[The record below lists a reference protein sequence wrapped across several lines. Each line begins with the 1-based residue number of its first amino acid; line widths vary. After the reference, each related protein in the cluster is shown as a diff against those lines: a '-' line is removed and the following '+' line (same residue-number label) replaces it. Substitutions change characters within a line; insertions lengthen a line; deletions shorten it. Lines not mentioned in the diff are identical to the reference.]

1 MTRLFAGTALLPEGW
16 AKDVRVTIADGR
28 IATVE
33 AGVVAGPG
41 DERLGDVAL
50 LPALSNLHSHAFQR
64 AMAGMTERR
73 GPGADSFW
81 TWRELMYR
89 FLDVLDPDDI
99 EAIAGLV
106 YVEMLEA
113 GFAAVAEFHY
123 LHNRPGGGAY
133 DDPAELAHRIVAAA
147 GATGIGMTLLPVL
160 YSYGGAGGAALN
172 GGQRRFGC
180 DLEAFL
186 RLRERAGAGLAADG
200 VLGTA
205 PHSLRATMPEQL
217 EALVAAVPEG
227 PMHIHAAEQVP
238 EVEQVT
244 AWLGARPVEFLLDRV
259 GLGERWC
266 LIHATQMTED
276 ETGAAGGVGG
286 CGGALSDHR
295 GEPGG
300 WDLQRGCVLAAGGQI
315 GVGSDSNIRISL
327 AEELRGL
334 EYSQRLAH
342 RARNVMAAP
351 GASVGGTLYRAALAG
366 GAQALGRPGGSDRGR
381 GGGGSRWRSTEGIRC
396 WRCWMTSSFSTGG
409 CSRRMI
415 GWCGRC
421 GRPDGTWCGRGGMS
435 GGSRWRRGIGSGCA
449 GCWSGSEVSWLLCR
463 WERLCLGLGAG
474 LPLAKLASLRI

>member
-1 MTRLFAGTALLPEGW
+1 MAVLPQVGMTPMTTLFAGTALLPEGW
-16 AKDVRVTIADGR
+16 AKDVRVTIAEGR
-28 IATVE
+28 IASVE
-33 AGVVAGPG
+33 AGVAPGPG
-41 DERLGDVAL
+41 DARLGDVAL
-50 LPALSNLHSHAFQR
+50 LPALCNLHSHGFQR

-99 EAIAGLV
+99 EAIAALV

-123 LHNRPGGGAY
+123 LHNQPGGAPY
-133 DDPAELAHRIVAAA
+133 DDPAELSHRIVAAA
-147 GATGIGMTLLPVL
+147 AATGIGMTLLPVL
-160 YSYGGAGGAALN
+160 YSYGGAGGAELN

-180 DLEAFL
+180 DLETFL

-244 AWLGARPVEFLLDRV
+244 TWLGARPVAFLLDRV

-276 ETGAAGGVGG
+276 ETG
-286 CGGALSDHR
+286 R
-295 GEPGG
+295 
-300 WDLQRGCVLAAGGQI
+300 LAASGAVAGLCPITEANLGDGIFNGASYLAAQGRI

-334 EYSQRLAH
+334 EYSQRLAQ

-351 GASVGGTLYRAALAG
+351 GESVGGTLYRAALAG
-366 GAQALGRPGGSDRGR
+366 GAQALGRPGGTLAPGAVADLVAIDRGHAVLTVLDDDELLDGWLFAADDRVVREVWSAGRHVVRDGRHVGRAAVEARYRQRMR
-381 GGGGSRWRSTEGIRC
+381 G
-396 WRCWMTSSFSTGG
+396 
-409 CSRRMI
+409 
-415 GWCGRC
+415 
-421 GRPDGTWCGRGGMS
+421 
-435 GGSRWRRGIGSGCA
+435 
-449 GCWSGSEVSWLLCR
+449 VL
-463 WERLCLGLGAG
+463 ER
-474 LPLAKLASLRI
+474 I